1 MTGVKVSRAHSV
13 SSARVRRP
21 LEPLTCYWHDHTLE
35 RRPDPDLDATNPSP
49 PGLQTSALP
58 VWFRVTMSPS
68 GDMVPSDSQ
77 HGCFR
82 CGWSSAVSNICK
94 SPRTRYLRTY
104 LLSQT
109 AKVEAAE
116 YQKVGTHF
124 WAIAHSLKL
133 DHWNNVHA
141 TSSSSGL
148 WRLRARSVTG
158 VVSKSQ
164 V

>member
-1 MTGVKVSRAHSV
+1 MITHLSDAQTQTSTQPTRHRRAFKLQRFLFGSVSRCHPPATWCRRTHNMGVSAVAGPVPSQIFASLHAPATCEHIYFHKLLRSKLQSV
-13 SSARVRRP
+13 S
-21 LEPLTCYWHDHTLE
+21 
-35 RRPDPDLDATNPSP
+35 
-49 PGLQTSALP
+49 Q
-58 VWFRVTMSPS
+58 
-68 GDMVPSDSQ
+68 
-77 HGCFR
+77 
-82 CGWSSAVSNICK
+82 
-94 SPRTRYLRTY
+94 
-104 LLSQT
+104 
-109 AKVEAAE
+109 